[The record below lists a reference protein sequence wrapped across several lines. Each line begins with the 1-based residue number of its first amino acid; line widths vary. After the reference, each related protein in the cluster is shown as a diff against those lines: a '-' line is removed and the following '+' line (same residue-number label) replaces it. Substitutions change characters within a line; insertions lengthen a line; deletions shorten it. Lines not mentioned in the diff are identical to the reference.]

1 MSKPI
6 QIVGGGLAGLTL
18 GIALRKTGLPVTLW
32 ETGTYPRHRVCGEFI
47 SGRGLEVIQQLGLER
62 VVGAINAREA
72 LTCRFNGRR
81 MAGPVRS
88 LPKSALCVSR
98 YELDAALAKEFAQ
111 LGGTLKENEKWSG
124 GWSEAGI
131 IRATGRRLSP
141 QEHGWRWYGVK
152 AHVRGAK
159 LKADLEMFTTDAG
172 YVGVCALPNGVA
184 NVCGLFRKHADDHQR
199 SKTPTQLLMG
209 EPGTRLHDSVGAAE
223 FEPTSICSVAG
234 LSFAPV
240 GRVPLPGAECTIGDT
255 WTMTPPVTGNGMSMA
270 FESAHLA
277 LPHILP
283 YVAGQTEWPEVCRD
297 ITAAHQKRFR
307 FRLMWARF
315 LQTLMFA
322 PMLETRLGS
331 FALQS
336 DLLWSSLFARTR

>member
-1 MSKPI
+1 MTRSI

-18 GIALRKTGLPVTLW
+18 GIALRKAGVSVTIW
-32 ETGTYPRHRVCGEFI
+32 EAGHYPRHRVCGEFI
-47 SGRGLEVIQQLGLER
+47 SGRGLEVIKQLDLER
-62 VVGAINAREA
+62 VFHDLPTRRA
-72 LTCRFNGRR
+72 LTCRFNLRR
-81 MAGPVRS
+81 IAGPVRS

-98 YELDAALAKEFAQ
+98 YELDAALATEFAR
-111 LGGTLKENEKWSG
+111 LGGTRQNEKWSG
-124 GWSEAGI
+124 DWSEPGI
-131 IRATGRRLSP
+131 VRATGRRLSP
-141 QEHGWRWYGVK
+141 HEHGWRWYGVK

-159 LKADLEMFTTDAG
+159 LKADLEMFTTQGG
-172 YVGVCALPNGVA
+172 YVGVCALPSGVA
-184 NVCGLFRKHADDHQR
+184 NVCGLFRKRANDHHH
-199 SKTPTQLLMG
+199 SKTPTQLLQG
-209 EPGTRLHDSVGAAE
+209 EPGSRLHDCMGDANFDDGS
-223 FEPTSICSVAG
+223 TCSVAG

-277 LPHILP
+277 LPHILA
-283 YVAGQTEWPEVCRD
+283 YVTGEKAWLDVCREMS
-297 ITAAHQKRFR
+297 AAHQKRFR

-315 LQTLMFA
+315 LQSLMFA
-322 PMLETRLGS
+322 PLLETRLGS